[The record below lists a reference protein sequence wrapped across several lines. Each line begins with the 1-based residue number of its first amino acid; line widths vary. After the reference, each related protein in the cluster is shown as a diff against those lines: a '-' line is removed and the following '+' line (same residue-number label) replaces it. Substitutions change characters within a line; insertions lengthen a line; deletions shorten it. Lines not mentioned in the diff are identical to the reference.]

1 MPVST
6 RQQLLDAAR
15 KLFASRGFYGASLK
29 GIADELGLTKQ
40 ALLHH
45 FGSKEKLYAE
55 ILSQVSDS
63 MIGRVRRARLEA
75 TDPLEQL
82 VAFFDDYLGAMND
95 ESDTAQ
101 ILMRELVD
109 NHARADKVNTWYLRP
124 FLDELVE
131 VARALPSSEPI
142 EEAEAFAFVY
152 SLLGA
157 VHYFSISQPTVQKM
171 YGRRRFAAYRRE
183 MSAEMRRVVEAR
195 AAAFAAPR

>member
-1 MPVST
+1 MPLST

-15 KLFASRGFYGASLK
+15 HLFASRGFYGASLK

-45 FGSKEKLYAE
+45 FGSKERLYAE

-63 MIGRVRRARLEA
+63 MVGRVRLARQA
-75 TDPLEQL
+75 ASDPIEQL
-82 VAFFDDYLGAMND
+82 VAFFDDYLGAMNE

-124 FLDELVE
+124 FLDELVAI
-131 VARALPSSEPI
+131 ARALPSRSPLD
-142 EEAEAFAFVY
+142 EAEAFAFVY

-157 VHYFSISQPTVQKM
+157 VHYFSVSRPTLQKM
-171 YGRRRFAAYRRE
+171 YGRRRFASHRRE
-183 MSAEMRRVVEAR
+183 MSAEIRRLIEAR
-195 AAAFAAPR
+195 AASLGG